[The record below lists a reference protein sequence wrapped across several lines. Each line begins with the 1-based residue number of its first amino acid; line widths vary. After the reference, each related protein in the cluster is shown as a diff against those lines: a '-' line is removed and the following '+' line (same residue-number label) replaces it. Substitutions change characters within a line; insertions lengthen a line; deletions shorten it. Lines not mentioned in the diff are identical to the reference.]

1 MYRKLFYRIFDFTLS
16 VLFLL
21 IFFWLYVVIIIFLRI
36 KIGSP
41 VFFYQ
46 KRLGLNGKNFDIIK
60 FRTFSKN
67 KIIKE
72 IAYLRKFKLDELP
85 QIFNVLKG
93 DMSVVGPRPL
103 KAEYADILNK
113 HFKSRFNVKPGLTGL
128 VQISTSIS
136 DWNTYFIYDLE
147 YIKNKTFI
155 LDLKIIILTLF
166 KFNDYKPGKNLIDL
180 NQFLKKN
187 KLRFFKL

>member
-1 MYRKLFYRIFDFTLS
+1 MYSKLFYRIFDFTS
-16 VLFLL
+16 SILFFL

-72 IAYLRKFKLDELP
+72 IAFLRKFKLDELP

-166 KFNDYKPGKNLIDL
+166 KFNDYKLGKNLIDL